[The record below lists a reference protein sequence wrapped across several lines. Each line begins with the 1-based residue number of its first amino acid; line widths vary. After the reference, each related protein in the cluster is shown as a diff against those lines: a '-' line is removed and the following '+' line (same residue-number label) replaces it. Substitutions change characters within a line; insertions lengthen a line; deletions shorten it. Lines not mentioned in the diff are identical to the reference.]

1 MQSGIK
7 DVDQAH
13 LPQVQDVR
21 REFAVLEDGALA
33 HCLQEQE
40 IEQYYA
46 SNIQKNRL
54 VQKDIRVARKLQDE
68 EAKQGKS
75 TVVEQQKEIAERD
88 SEYARAI
95 QEEIRK
101 QLEESKRREEEDKEI
116 ARRLQEEEE
125 REQQRLQIQARR
137 LGDGESPVRDREH
150 GFHRSNLLHQHHLH
164 HHQRRHR
171 SSEEDRGHLSD
182 YRDSARDSSEGTRLW
197 SPDVNRQGRDN
208 RGDSVYSNSQRGCYE
223 EQGSMT
229 QSHPGIQNAVQY
241 QDKNHRTRE
250 SKRYPC
256 GISDWPMSYAEETGR
271 LSNRGESEFREG
283 DHLYHQKKEVR
294 RTKSCRT
301 EYRPHDFRLDTRMD
315 GGYSPGEAEIFER
328 ERSSRYYPSD
338 PTRSHQFQ
346 HFHTRDD
353 PSVSRRESF
362 NLRQGSS
369 GKSYNP
375 DILEWRVGKLGLK
388 DNSQLFEDEVL
399 ARRLQEEEER
409 HLRTWS
415 LQKQE
420 EDFLAAQVAQD
431 EEIAKY
437 MQKRELKSRRWPREA
452 EMSPR
457 KAELSPKEV
466 RSNPEETE
474 PCPREARLKHRDAE
488 YGWQQREDA
497 DGDSDSSERRRN
509 SRSRKLSNE
518 VPTTHQKRL
527 DSGSLPSR
535 TEDEHPGRSDS
546 PTQTTTASGTDRT
559 SYICPKNIAEELDPT
574 FKAKDKERSGEAA
587 PVTPPAATKSP
598 SVPVDGFFDYMDES
612 TEPVFIPP
620 TKRQTDKAGHQK
632 SREKKEGCK
641 QQ

>member
-137 LGDGESPVRDREH
+137 LGDGESPVRDR
-150 GFHRSNLLHQHHLH
+150 
-164 HHQRRHR
+164 
-171 SSEEDRGHLSD
+171 
-182 YRDSARDSSEGTRLW
+182 
-197 SPDVNRQGRDN
+197 
-208 RGDSVYSNSQRGCYE
+208 
-223 EQGSMT
+223 
-229 QSHPGIQNAVQY
+229 
-241 QDKNHRTRE
+241 
-250 SKRYPC
+250 
-256 GISDWPMSYAEETGR
+256 
-271 LSNRGESEFREG
+271 
-283 DHLYHQKKEVR
+283 
-294 RTKSCRT
+294 
-301 EYRPHDFRLDTRMD
+301 
-315 GGYSPGEAEIFER
+315 
-328 ERSSRYYPSD
+328 
-338 PTRSHQFQ
+338 
-346 HFHTRDD
+346 
-353 PSVSRRESF
+353 
-362 NLRQGSS
+362 GSS

-409 HLRTWS
+409 HLVRTRTWS